1 MQAQLRQVVLLLLHS
16 LLPLLHVVLL
26 HFRKQIKQ
34 LLQLRAVFHQQL
46 FPLLLGNALDLLQ
59 ILVEA
64 LLQLVV
70 SASGLNLGHGCMS
83 ASARC

>member
-1 MQAQLRQVVLLLLHS
+1 VQAQLSQVVLLLLHS

-26 HFRKQIKQ
+26 HFGKQIKQ

-70 SASGLNLGHGCMS
+70 SASGLS
-83 ASARC
+83 